1 VIIVVGLHRSFL
13 PSSWSMFYPTIFDI
27 GVLVGAFGLFFTC
40 FLLFIRVLPMV
51 AIWEVKGTV
60 GHGAHRMALSD
71 HESDKE
77 VAHG

>member
-1 VIIVVGLHRSFL
+1 VG
-13 PSSWSMFYPTIFDI
+13 I
-27 GVLVGAFGLFFTC
+27 LVGAFGLFFTC

-71 HESDKE
+71 DESEVE